1 MIAHKTI
8 FKYRPG
14 QLNWDFW
21 LCVFHS
27 LENKQFSC
35 HSEFNVKSVSQV
47 KNCCF
52 SNFVLFEFWFLD
64 KFHTWKCYDCKKSKI
79 QSCSNGQNSTFWGF
93 KITKIDFT
101 LNQSDRKIAYSPYT
115 QSKIKVKLPRSVFE
129 NWFVS
134 YQYHVKS

>member
-1 MIAHKTI
+1 MIFVKNFT
-8 FKYRPG
+8 
-14 QLNWDFW
+14 
-21 LCVFHS
+21 
-27 LENKQFSC
+27 LEN
-35 HSEFNVKSVSQV
+35 VKITQ
-47 KNCCF
+47 K
-52 SNFVLFEFWFLD
+52 SN
-64 KFHTWKCYDCKKSKI
+64 I